1 MKSFYVYFQQLP
13 KGSFSPKPIRHTIM
27 AESREAVPNNQL
39 AKDLYESGM
48 DIVRIQEVKEATT
61 KQVVAQAYGMIMGSI
76 KGAKVQW
83 NRARTNIILSAGVN
97 AVKAE
102 RANNLVD
109 MQFTKL
115 ERDLRDLFKLAGL
128 KVK

>member
-1 MKSFYVYFQQLP
+1 MPQFHVFFKKFASDSKSQRYIITADNRDEVANKELSKHMFEE
-13 KGSFSPKPIRHTIM
+13 GH
-27 AESREAVPNNQL
+27 
-39 AKDLYESGM
+39 
-48 DIVRIQEVKEATT
+48 DIVRIQEIKPATT